1 MKHSNLQTRSA
12 GMRASHLVY
21 RRERGFTLVELMVAI
36 TIAVFLL
43 GGLLTTVQSTRRAFG
58 DQNQLAQLQDNQRL
72 AMTLM
77 AAVIETAGYYPDP
90 TNNSNTAVMPAGG
103 VFATAGQPI
112 FGVSNASAAG
122 DTVTIRYGAGLNA
135 GVNGDNVL
143 NCLGTTN
150 TTVAPYDTFVNQFS
164 VANNQLTCTLTTSA
178 GAQAPVALV
187 NNVKSLG
194 VVYGV
199 KRNGADT
206 GSCTDTYLQ
215 ANQMAA
221 TDWTAVC
228 SVTVTLTFVNPLA
241 PTGPGIV
248 IQRVIAVMNQ
258 AGVNT

>member
-1 MKHSNLQTRSA
+1 MMHSNPQNPSA
-12 GMRASHLVY
+12 GTRVSRLVNV
-21 RRERGFTLVELMVAI
+21 RERGFTMVELMVAI
-36 TIAVFLL
+36 TISVFLL

-58 DQNQLAQLQDNQRL
+58 DQNQLSQLQDNQRL

-90 TNNSNTAVMPAGG
+90 KNNTNTAVMPAVG

-122 DTVTIRYGAGLNA
+122 DTVTVRYGAGLNA
-135 GVNGDNVL
+135 GPTGDNVL

-164 VANNQLTCTLTTSA
+164 VANNALTCTLTTSA

-187 NNVKSLG
+187 NGVQSLG

-199 KRNGADT
+199 KRNAADT

-221 TDWTAVC
+221 ADWNAVC
-228 SVTVTLTFVNPLA
+228 SITVTLTFINPLA
-241 PTGPGIV
+241 PAGPGIV
-248 IQRVIAVMNQ
+248 IRRVIAVMNQ